1 MELKMTKV
9 NEEQHTEILVYL
21 GLPGLLY
28 YYINGVNKLATIAEI
43 TMAGVNIDE

>member
-1 MELKMTKV
+1 MTKV

-28 YYINGVNKLATIAEI
+28 YYINGVNELATVVDI
-43 TMAGVNIDE
+43 TMTGVSIDG